1 MDVSA
6 LWVSGFR
13 IITVNHYF
21 EDGLLNTSSRYKIL
35 EKSVRLTHKL
45 FFAQVCEG
53 LAFLHDSVK
62 MIHRNISLGCII
74 LNEAGAWKI
83 FGFDFCLQN
92 VAPVGQSTAWNFPIA
107 DQMQPAS
114 EFGLPGKNNVV
125 SSL

>member
-1 MDVSA
+1 LTARTKFPKIFQKLETLKSFGGVGDAVHKRGID
-6 LWVSGFR
+6 LQ
-13 IITVNHYF
+13 VN
-21 EDGLLNTSSRYKIL
+21 
-35 EKSVRLTHKL
+35 
-45 FFAQVCEG
+45 FFFSQVCEG

-92 VAPVGQSTAWNFPIA
+92 FATVGQSPAWNFPIA

-114 EFGLPGKNNVV
+114 ELGLPGEILTPE
-125 SSL
+125 S